1 MHRLDIILG
10 NRGIYIEQIC
20 TRNVIVILK
29 TTESNLEPSLSI
41 LEVVCLDVEQEV
53 SSGSTGRGWWCS
65 TSRASGVEYP
75 IFSELNLR

>member
-1 MHRLDIILG
+1 MHNLF
-10 NRGIYIEQIC
+10 
-20 TRNVIVILK
+20 VIFSVGV
-29 TTESNLEPSLSI
+29 SLCFSI

>member
-65 TSRASGVEYP
+65 TCRASGVEYP
-75 IFSELNLR
+75 IFSELNM

>member
-41 LEVVCLDVEQEV
+41 LEVVCLDVEQEL
-53 SSGSTGRGWWCS
+53 SSGRGWWCS

>member
-53 SSGSTGRGWWCS
+53 SSGSMVGVGGAPPAELVVLS
-65 TSRASGVEYP
+65 TPY
-75 IFSELNLR
+75 FQN